1 MASSRSV
8 RSAILR
14 LPEFASLLKTG
25 KRDGTSNLIPEL
37 TQLYDCPPVVE
48 HKTRQ
53 HPVEWKEPFLNIA
66 TGTTKKWLA
75 DSLTE
80 SLIIGGFGNRFVY
93 PFGTMKEP
101 DATPPPIDRQAL
113 TTLVQQINSMRNWV
127 KELKDQRELTIDS
140 DAEKLFAEWYTLFA
154 LQANGEGII
163 PSLAVRLQG
172 VAWKLALLYAVWGR
186 SSVITRAHLE
196 PALAVVD
203 WQRESNRAI
212 FSDFLGSNKE
222 IEGRIVSRLER
233 AEGRTRLDREMYKSL
248 HISGGRLATI
258 YKGLEDV
265 GVVRATEFEGKKGEV
280 SEKLGIPIGTSRNW
294 YRDLK
299 KKGLLSQQQ
308 PVGHISLEEFRQW
321 VSSNLDGLAQVI
333 EVLKN
338 ELPLAQPAFTPWNV
352 FSASLSVSSHRNL
365 SLPLLQQQL
374 YSYTRRNP
382 VWSRIRDYQRHV
394 SKLRPYLD
402 RLQELVQQNV
412 KGVFEIIEQE
422 RNLKIASG
430 VKENFADLLF
440 YHAVAVA
447 LGQEGFS
454 AENRNWQEE
463 RTATGDVLLK
473 RGHTSALGSVPL
485 TAKDK
490 VKKEFESLMGTVA
503 ELDLVH
509 KLKPE
514 FTLRQRERGEIAAAL
529 DSPLV
534 A

>member
-1 MASSRSV
+1 MPRKH
-8 RSAILR
+8 
-14 LPEFASLLKTG
+14 PEET
-25 KRDGTSNLIPEL
+25 
-37 TQLYDCPPVVE
+37 
-48 HKTRQ
+48 
-53 HPVEWKEPFLNIA
+53 KEKA
-66 TGTTKKWLA
+66 
-75 DSLTE
+75 
-80 SLIIGGFGNRFVY
+80 
-93 PFGTMKEP
+93 
-101 DATPPPIDRQAL
+101 
-113 TTLVQQINSMRNWV
+113 
-127 KELKDQRELTIDS
+127 
-140 DAEKLFAEWYTLFA
+140 
-154 LQANGEGII
+154 
-163 PSLAVRLQG
+163 
-172 VAWKLALLYAVWGR
+172 LALFVQGA
-186 SSVITRAHLE
+186 S
-196 PALAVVD
+196 
-203 WQRESNRAI
+203 
-212 FSDFLGSNKE
+212 
-222 IEGRIVSRLER
+222 
-233 AEGRTRLDREMYKSL
+233 
-248 HISGGRLATI
+248 
-258 YKGLEDV
+258 
-265 GVVRATEFEGKKGEV
+265 KGEV
-280 SEKLGIPIGTSRNW
+280 SQKLGIPISTSRNW

-299 KKGLLSQQQ
+299 KKGLLPQQQ
-308 PVGHISLEEFRQW
+308 PIGHISLEEFRQW

-352 FSASLSVSSHRNL
+352 FSASLSVSSRRNL

-394 SKLRPYLD
+394 SKLRPDLD

-463 RTATGDVLLK
+463 MTATGDVLLK

-509 KLKPE
+509 QLKPE
-514 FTLRQRERGEIAAAL
+514 FTLHQRERSEIAAAL